1 MSSPVNLRGE
11 NVLDKMSSPFDCFLH
26 DGLNRC
32 KYCQHVLYIIDDY
45 RSVCL
50 NCGSYFESSKLK
62 PTSLFDACSASTH
75 GKDSH
80 EL

>member
-1 MSSPVNLRGE
+1 MSKG
-11 NVLDKMSSPFDCFLH
+11 FDLFKRFLS

-62 PTSLFDACSASTH
+62 PTSLFDSCSASTH
-75 GKDSH
+75 GKDDH
-80 EL
+80 GF